1 MALTPNN
8 MENIMRLNL
17 STGESYQALQLLAGV
32 VGMLNADCDISKD
45 NPTRAKLL
53 EEATNVLK
61 HVYDYEC
68 AAGQVT
74 LVRGNK

>member
-1 MALTPNN
+1 
-8 MENIMRLNL
+8 MENIMRLNV
-17 STGESYQALQLLAGV
+17 STGESYQALQLLAGI

-45 NPTRAKLL
+45 NPVRATLL

-68 AAGQVT
+68 TAGRIT
-74 LVRGNK
+74 LERASK